1 MSKKY
6 LLVVMVIA
14 LVVFASF
21 GCGQKAAAPEPAP
34 DTTAPAEVTY
44 EGEMKI
50 GILVPTTGSE
60 ATYGKDMENSFNM
73 AVDEINAKGGIMKQ
87 KIVTITGDDACDP
100 QMATAAANK
109 LVSSGVVAVVGGYCS
124 GATLPTLSIF
134 NDAKLPF
141 IITAANSS
149 KLAATNPGNSF
160 QTNGTAANQV
170 AKAIEMWQAG
180 GVKTV
185 AIVNQGD
192 GYSAD
197 LANLAKTEFEKAG
210 GQVVSMEVMNKGE
223 QDTSALVT
231 GIKAKKPDLVFW
243 TAYFAD
249 GGIFIKQLR
258 QGGYTGKI
266 MVGDGSCDPQLM
278 TIGGS
283 ATDGVQVL
291 SSPNPAF
298 LPNAAAWVTAY
309 KAKYNQDPGPYS
321 ALSYDGMNLLADA
334 YTRANSMD
342 FAAVVK
348 ALQETKDLQGLSGVI
363 NFAPD
368 HTLATSNFMVVECQ
382 GGKFVFVK

>member
-6 LLVVMVIA
+6 LLVIMIIA
-14 LVVFASF
+14 LAAFTAF
-21 GCGQKAAAPEPAP
+21 GCGQKAEEPAA
-34 DTTAPAEVTY
+34 TTEEPTEVTY
-44 EGEMKI
+44 DGEIKI

-73 AVDEINAKGGIMKQ
+73 AADEINAKGGIMGK

-134 NDAKLPF
+134 NDAQLPF

-149 KLAATNPGNSF
+149 KLADTNPGNSF

-180 GVKTV
+180 GVKSIV
-185 AIVNQGD
+185 IVNQGD

-197 LANLAKTEFEKAG
+197 LAALAKTEYEKAG
-210 GQVVSMEVMNKGE
+210 GKVLAVEIMNKGE

-231 GIKAKKPDLVFW
+231 GIKAKNPDLVFW

-249 GGIFIKQLR
+249 GGILIKQLR
-258 QGGYTGKI
+258 QGGYAGKI
-266 MVGDGSCDPQLM
+266 MVGDGSCDPKLM
-278 TIGGS
+278 EIGGS
-283 ATDGVQVL
+283 ATDGTQVL

-298 LPNAAAWVTAY
+298 LPDAQAWVASY

-342 FAAVVK
+342 FAAVVT
-348 ALQETKDLQGLSGVI
+348 ALQATKDLKGLAGVI